1 MSKGNAATILMS
13 GLLALSG
20 CNQKA
25 DTAASAA
32 ASTTPATAAAPA
44 ASSAP
49 ATPAAAPTPTINAS
63 MTKVMSIQA
72 QTIWDITSKAFNARG
87 DGLDGSKV
95 SAADWTALA
104 EAGRL
109 MKERAAELATNPH
122 IAVAAPGE
130 TIMGADYVGRPAAI
144 GHTWDAASVA
154 QIQTRIAA
162 NRDLFVQRAQNLARS
177 GEDLE
182 KASKT
187 KDVKTLYRVSS
198 GLDEDCDSCHK
209 PFWGT
214 DEPPPFPKN
223 KE

>member
-1 MSKGNAATILMS
+1 MFKRNAGAVLLS
-13 GLLALSG
+13 GLLVLSA
-20 CNQKA
+20 CNKKA
-25 DTAASAA
+25 DTATSAA
-32 ASTTPATAAAPA
+32 ASTAPAAAATPTAAATSA
-44 ASSAP
+44 AP
-49 ATPAAAPTPTINAS
+49 PTPTINES

-72 QTIWDITSKAFNARG
+72 QTIWDTTSRAFNARG
-87 DGLDGSKV
+87 DGLEASKV
-95 SAADWTALA
+95 SAKDWTALA

-109 MKERAAELATNPH
+109 MKERATELATNPD
-122 IAVAAPGE
+122 IVVATPGQ
-130 TIMGADYVGRPAAI
+130 TIMGADYAGQPAAI
-144 GHTWDAASVA
+144 GHTWDAASAA

-162 NRDLFVQRAQNLARS
+162 NRALFVQRARNLAKS
-177 GEDLE
+177 GADLE

-223 KE
+223 K